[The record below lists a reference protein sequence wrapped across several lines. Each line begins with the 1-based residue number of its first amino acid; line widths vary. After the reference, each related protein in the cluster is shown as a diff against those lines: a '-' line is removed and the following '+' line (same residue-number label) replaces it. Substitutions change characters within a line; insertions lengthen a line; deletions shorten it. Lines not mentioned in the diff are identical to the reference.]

1 MRAKRD
7 AVIALY
13 GGIMRSTGTRWLLLV
28 LGVLV
33 VVALWFSTIWL
44 LPRLAQMLAAVGYG
58 PSERESFG
66 LVGDMFGAVNALF
79 SGLALGAIA
88 LTLFLEARSRRESRK
103 PLVVGGLESGEVT
116 IGRPLIEGGETL
128 VPLRVPIMLSN
139 QSDDAALNVAASLS
153 LLDGSRTSWSVSLDG
168 PLLREIRQEAALEVK
183 LREREWMYLL
193 AELTSQ
199 RPVKMQLSTTYRSLE
214 GVNWRTI
221 VVYKFYVRT
230 TDQHYGRLDPIRNG
244 TWNDDGVWKDDGLVP
259 VSTQIEPGSWDHMLA

>member
-1 MRAKRD
+1 
-7 AVIALY
+7 
-13 GGIMRSTGTRWLLLV
+13 MRSTGTRWLLLT
-28 LGVLV
+28 LGVLA
-33 VVALWFSTIWL
+33 VVALWTSTIWL
-44 LPRLAQMLAAVGYG
+44 VPRLAQMLIAAGYG
-58 PSERESFG
+58 PNESQSFG

-116 IGRPLIEGGETL
+116 IGRPVIEGGETL
-128 VPLRVPIMLSN
+128 LPLRIPIMLSN

-153 LLDGSRTSWSVSLDG
+153 MLGGPGTSWSTSLDG
-168 PLLREIRQEAALEVK
+168 PLLREISQEAVLEVK
-183 LREREWMYLL
+183 LREREWTQLL

-199 RPVKMQLSTTYRSLE
+199 RPVQMELSTTYRSLE
-214 GVNWRTI
+214 GVNWKTI
-221 VVYKFYVRT
+221 VVYRFYVRT

-244 TWNDDGVWKDDGLVP
+244 TWNNDGVWQDDGLVP